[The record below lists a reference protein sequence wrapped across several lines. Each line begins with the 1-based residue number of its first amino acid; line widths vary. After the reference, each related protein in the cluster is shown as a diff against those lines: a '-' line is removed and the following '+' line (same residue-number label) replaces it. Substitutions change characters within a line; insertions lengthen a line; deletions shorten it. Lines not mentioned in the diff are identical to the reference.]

1 MNFNSKIIDGDN
13 YHLNLLVKSKK
24 IKKIFL
30 ISGEKSFTKSGA
42 KNYFQSI
49 LKIKM
54 YLTFLKK

>member
-13 YHLNLLVKSKK
+13 YNLNLLVKSKK

-42 KNYFQSI
+42 KI
-49 LKIKM
+49 
-54 YLTFLKK
+54 TFNQF